1 MTSDLIC
8 IYIAAKIVTGNQ
20 SKAHLNAS
28 FERIGSKILRLQPS
42 FDCVILVQGLQ
53 QLATREQSIH
63 HSKSSTDQEHIC
75 YMVAMVW
82 PCCPSV
88 SAQLFFQTGGRD
100 GGPEAR
106 VPPARPVL
114 QQQRSP
120 QPQFKCHGEWNQVR
134 WAHQSTRARRKYKM
148 QNWLRIWRWEKI

>member
-1 MTSDLIC
+1 MTSELIC

-63 HSKSSTDQEHIC
+63 HNMSSTDQEHIC
-75 YMVAMVW
+75 YMVAMV
-82 PCCPSV
+82 
-88 SAQLFFQTGGRD
+88 
-100 GGPEAR
+100 
-106 VPPARPVL
+106 
-114 QQQRSP
+114 
-120 QPQFKCHGEWNQVR
+120 
-134 WAHQSTRARRKYKM
+134 
-148 QNWLRIWRWEKI
+148 

>member
-1 MTSDLIC
+1 MTSELIC

-75 YMVAMVW
+75 YMVAMVR

-88 SAQLFFQTGGRD
+88 RAQLFF
-100 GGPEAR
+100 
-106 VPPARPVL
+106 
-114 QQQRSP
+114 
-120 QPQFKCHGEWNQVR
+120 
-134 WAHQSTRARRKYKM
+134 
-148 QNWLRIWRWEKI
+148 